1 MYELTINASF
11 SSAHNLREY
20 GGACERLHGH
30 NWDVEVTIGAE
41 KLDKLG
47 MALDFKVLKAEAKKV
62 LDGLDHKY
70 LNELPPFDKLN
81 PTAENLSEFMF
92 KELSK
97 TLNKGNVRVKKVKV
111 WESTK
116 AAAAYYE

>member
-1 MYELTINASF
+1 MYELSIEASF

-30 NWDVEVTIGAE
+30 NWDVGVIIEAE
-41 KLDKLG
+41 KLDKRGL
-47 MALDFKVLKAEAKKV
+47 ALDFKVLKEETNRVVEK
-62 LDGLDHKY
+62 LDHRY
-70 LNELPPFDKLN
+70 LNEVPPFDKLN
-81 PTAENLSEFMF
+81 PTAENLSEFIF

-97 TLNKGNVRVKKVKV
+97 ALNDDNVRVKKVKV
-111 WESTK
+111 WESRN

>member
-41 KLDKLG
+41 KLGVSARGSTDTTG
-47 MALDFKVLKAEAKKV
+47 
-62 LDGLDHKY
+62 
-70 LNELPPFDKLN
+70 
-81 PTAENLSEFMF
+81 
-92 KELSK
+92 
-97 TLNKGNVRVKKVKV
+97 TLRLQ
-111 WESTK
+111 
-116 AAAAYYE
+116 

>member
-1 MYELTINASF
+1 MFELTINASF

-41 KLDKLG
+41 KLDRLG
-47 MALDFKVLKAEAKKV
+47 MVVDFKILKAETKKV
-62 LDGLDHKY
+62 IEGLDHSY
-70 LNELPPFDKLN
+70 LNEVPPFDKLN
-81 PTAENLSEFMF
+81 PTAENLAEFIF
-92 KELSK
+92 KGLSK
-97 TLNKGNVRVKKVKV
+97 TLNDNNVRVKKVKV
-111 WESTK
+111 WESDK